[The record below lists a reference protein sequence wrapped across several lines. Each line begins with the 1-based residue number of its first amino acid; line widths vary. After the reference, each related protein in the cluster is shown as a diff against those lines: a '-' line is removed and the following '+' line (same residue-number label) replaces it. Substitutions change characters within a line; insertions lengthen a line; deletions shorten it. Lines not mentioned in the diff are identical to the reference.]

1 MIVVM
6 EPDASE
12 QAVES
17 VISFL
22 VNAGFDVHRSSGN
35 TTTILGVVGDLSG
48 NDVTVVSEFPGV
60 SQVVRVSEQ
69 FRLASRRFR
78 QQSTVIEGPWGSIGG
93 DKPWI
98 AIEAVGPSV
107 SSASSGGGASAT
119 AGGAN
124 VAVGGAS
131 EPPPPSREL
140 AYEVRAGRPFDA
152 AVTRSPRAVDTIG
165 ALVCLSVHAQPS
177 DQRFAV
183 HFVER
188 GPSWGANA
196 WIGAAE
202 KELARG
208 DSSIVLLEAGGEYP
222 NGARTLEIAAIAR
235 AKAGQGDP
243 NTITARLVRLQAE
256 GAPGLSDVVI
266 RSYLIGM
273 ITGFVPTNTMAAG
286 HMLEMLLRRPD
297 FMAPTLAAARAG
309 DDDRLKRCLFEA
321 MRFWPLNPGP
331 FRVCLAD
338 YTIAAGKG
346 HGKTIKAAVR
356 DFAKEAA
363 TRMETRIDD
372 QLAEVN
378 YRKVAKAAMFSGN
391 LFGTGIVKGPL
402 VEQRTRISYVWDEA
416 AGRFEQ
422 SSSVFATPAISG

>member
-6 EPDASE
+6 EPDAPDA
-12 QAVES
+12 AVEG

-22 VNAGFDVHRSSGN
+22 VNAGFDVHRSSGAS
-35 TTTILGVVGDLSG
+35 TTILGVVGDLTK

-98 AIEAVGPSV
+98 AIEAVGPSG
-107 SSASSGGGASAT
+107 AGASA
-119 AGGAN
+119 GL
-124 VAVGGAS
+124 S
-131 EPPPPSREL
+131 EPPPSKDL

-165 ALVCLSVHAQPS
+165 ALVCLSMHAQPL

-202 KELARG
+202 RELARG
-208 DSSIVLLEAGGEYP
+208 GSSIVLLEAGGEYP

-235 AKAGQGDP
+235 AKQRTHLP
-243 NTITARLVRLQAE
+243 IVV
-256 GAPGLSDVVI
+256 DVPSI
-266 RSYLIGM
+266 AQRSRY
-273 ITGFVPTNTMAAG
+273 VESVACAA
-286 HMLEMLLRRPD
+286 
-297 FMAPTLAAARAG
+297 
-309 DDDRLKRCLFEA
+309 
-321 MRFWPLNPGP
+321 
-331 FRVCLAD
+331 
-338 YTIAAGKG
+338 IAAGADG
-346 HGKTIKAAVR
+346 VVLRTWIGKTGEVPRLPATLSWRDAV
-356 DFAKEAA
+356 A
-363 TRMETRIDD
+363 
-372 QLAEVN
+372 LAEKL
-378 YRKVAKAAMFSGN
+378 R
-391 LFGTGIVKGPL
+391 
-402 VEQRTRISYVWDEA
+402 
-416 AGRFEQ
+416 
-422 SSSVFATPAISG
+422 AIGQAIRG

>member
-6 EPDASE
+6 EPDASD
-12 QAVES
+12 QAVEN

-22 VNAGFDVHRSSGN
+22 VSAGFDVHRSSGS

-48 NDVTVVSEFPGV
+48 NDVSVVSEFPGV

-98 AIEAVGPSV
+98 AIEAVGP
-107 SSASSGGGASAT
+107 GAGNGAAT
-119 AGGAN
+119 ASHGS
-124 VAVGGAS
+124 AS
-131 EPPPPSREL
+131 EPPPSARDL
-140 AYEVRAGRPFDA
+140 TYEVRAGRPFDA

-165 ALVCLSVHAQPS
+165 ALVCLSVHPQPS

-202 KELARG
+202 RELARG

-235 AKAGQGDP
+235 AKQRTHLPIVVDVPSIAQR
-243 NTITARLVRLQAE
+243 ARYVESVAC
-256 GAPGLSDVVI
+256 
-266 RSYLIGM
+266 
-273 ITGFVPTNTMAAG
+273 AA
-286 HMLEMLLRRPD
+286 
-297 FMAPTLAAARAG
+297 
-309 DDDRLKRCLFEA
+309 
-321 MRFWPLNPGP
+321 
-331 FRVCLAD
+331 
-338 YTIAAGKG
+338 IAAGADG
-346 HGKTIKAAVR
+346 VILRTWIGPIGEVPRVPATLSWSNAV
-356 DFAKEAA
+356 A
-363 TRMETRIDD
+363 
-372 QLAEVN
+372 LAEKL
-378 YRKVAKAAMFSGN
+378 R
-391 LFGTGIVKGPL
+391 GIG
-402 VEQRTRISYVWDEA
+402 Q
-416 AGRFEQ
+416 
-422 SSSVFATPAISG
+422 AIRG

>member
-6 EPDASE
+6 EPDAPD

-22 VNAGFDVHRSSGN
+22 VNAGFDVHRSSGA
-35 TTTILGVVGDLSG
+35 TTTILGVVGDLTK

-78 QQSTVIEGPWGSIGG
+78 QAPTVVDGPWGSIGG

-98 AIEAVGPSV
+98 AIEAVGPSGGTGT
-107 SSASSGGGASAT
+107 SSGI
-119 AGGAN
+119 
-124 VAVGGAS
+124 S
-131 EPPPPSREL
+131 EPPPPSRDL

-165 ALVCLSVHAQPS
+165 ALVCLSVHPQPS

-235 AKAGQGDP
+235 AKQRTHLP
-243 NTITARLVRLQAE
+243 I
-256 GAPGLSDVVI
+256 VV
-266 RSYLIGM
+266 
-273 ITGFVPTNTMAAG
+273 
-286 HMLEMLLRRPD
+286 D
-297 FMAPTLAAARAG
+297 APTIAQRSRYVESVACAA
-309 DDDRLKRCLFEA
+309 
-321 MRFWPLNPGP
+321 
-331 FRVCLAD
+331 
-338 YTIAAGKG
+338 IAAGADG
-346 HGKTIKAAVR
+346 VILRVWIGPTGEQPRVPATLSWSSAVALAERLRAIGQAVR
-356 DFAKEAA
+356 A
-363 TRMETRIDD
+363 
-372 QLAEVN
+372 
-378 YRKVAKAAMFSGN
+378 
-391 LFGTGIVKGPL
+391 
-402 VEQRTRISYVWDEA
+402 
-416 AGRFEQ
+416 
-422 SSSVFATPAISG
+422 

>member
-6 EPDASE
+6 EPDASN
-12 QAVES
+12 QAVEN

-22 VNAGFDVHRSSGN
+22 VNAGFDVHRSSGAS
-35 TTTILGVVGDLSG
+35 TTILGVVGDLTK

-78 QQSTVIEGPWGSIGG
+78 QASTVVEGPWGSIGG

-98 AIEAVGPSV
+98 AIEAVAPSAPGASGP
-107 SSASSGGGASAT
+107 GGA
-119 AGGAN
+119 
-124 VAVGGAS
+124 AS
-131 EPPPPSREL
+131 EPPPPSKDL

-165 ALVCLSVHAQPS
+165 ALVCLSVHPQPS

-202 KELARG
+202 RELARG

-235 AKAGQGDP
+235 AKQRTHLP
-243 NTITARLVRLQAE
+243 I
-256 GAPGLSDVVI
+256 VVD
-266 RSYLIGM
+266 
-273 ITGFVPTNTMAAG
+273 VPTIAQRARYVESVACAA
-286 HMLEMLLRRPD
+286 
-297 FMAPTLAAARAG
+297 
-309 DDDRLKRCLFEA
+309 
-321 MRFWPLNPGP
+321 
-331 FRVCLAD
+331 
-338 YTIAAGKG
+338 IAAGADG
-346 HGKTIKAAVR
+346 VILRTWIGQAG
-356 DFAKEAA
+356 
-363 TRMETRIDD
+363 
-372 QLAEVN
+372 EVP
-378 YRKVAKAAMFSGN
+378 R
-391 LFGTGIVKGPL
+391 
-402 VEQRTRISYVWDEA
+402 
-416 AGRFEQ
+416 
-422 SSSVFATPAISG
+422 TPATLSWSGAVALAGKLRAIGQAIRG

>member
-22 VNAGFDVHRSSGN
+22 VNAGFDVHRSSGAS
-35 TTTILGVVGDLSG
+35 TTILGVVGDLTK

-78 QQSTVIEGPWGSIGG
+78 QRSTVVEGPWGSIGG

-98 AIEAVGPSV
+98 AIEAVGPI
-107 SSASSGGGASAT
+107 SADAEGGQ
-119 AGGAN
+119 
-124 VAVGGAS
+124 S
-131 EPPPPSREL
+131 EPPPSREL
-140 AYEVRAGRPFDA
+140 TYEVRAGRPFDA
-152 AVTRSPRAVDTIG
+152 AITRSPRAVDTIG
-165 ALVCLSVHAQPS
+165 ALVCLSVHPQPS

-235 AKAGQGDP
+235 AKQRTHLPIVVDVPSIAQR
-243 NTITARLVRLQAE
+243 ARYVESVAC
-256 GAPGLSDVVI
+256 
-266 RSYLIGM
+266 
-273 ITGFVPTNTMAAG
+273 AA
-286 HMLEMLLRRPD
+286 
-297 FMAPTLAAARAG
+297 
-309 DDDRLKRCLFEA
+309 
-321 MRFWPLNPGP
+321 
-331 FRVCLAD
+331 
-338 YTIAAGKG
+338 IAAGADG
-346 HGKTIKAAVR
+346 VILRTWIGRAGEVPRLPATLSWSDAV
-356 DFAKEAA
+356 K
-363 TRMETRIDD
+363 
-372 QLAEVN
+372 LAEKL
-378 YRKVAKAAMFSGN
+378 R
-391 LFGTGIVKGPL
+391 GIG
-402 VEQRTRISYVWDEA
+402 Q
-416 AGRFEQ
+416 
-422 SSSVFATPAISG
+422 AIRG

>member
-6 EPDASE
+6 EPDASD

-22 VNAGFDVHRSSGN
+22 VNAGFDVHRSSGA
-35 TTTILGVVGDLSG
+35 TTTILGVVGDLTK

-78 QQSTVIEGPWGSIGG
+78 QTPTVIEGPWGSIGG

-98 AIEAVGPSV
+98 AIEAVGPSG
-107 SSASSGGGASAT
+107 STGTSSGI
-119 AGGAN
+119 
-124 VAVGGAS
+124 S
-131 EPPPPSREL
+131 EPPPASRDL

-165 ALVCLSVHAQPS
+165 ALVCLSIHAQPA

-235 AKAGQGDP
+235 AKQRTHLP
-243 NTITARLVRLQAE
+243 I
-256 GAPGLSDVVI
+256 VV
-266 RSYLIGM
+266 
-273 ITGFVPTNTMAAG
+273 
-286 HMLEMLLRRPD
+286 D
-297 FMAPTLAAARAG
+297 APTIAQRSRYVESVASAA
-309 DDDRLKRCLFEA
+309 
-321 MRFWPLNPGP
+321 
-331 FRVCLAD
+331 
-338 YTIAAGKG
+338 IAAGADG
-346 HGKTIKAAVR
+346 VILRVWIGPTGEQPRVPATLSWSNAVALAERLRAIGQAVR
-356 DFAKEAA
+356 A
-363 TRMETRIDD
+363 
-372 QLAEVN
+372 
-378 YRKVAKAAMFSGN
+378 
-391 LFGTGIVKGPL
+391 
-402 VEQRTRISYVWDEA
+402 
-416 AGRFEQ
+416 
-422 SSSVFATPAISG
+422 

>member
-6 EPDASE
+6 EPDASD

-22 VNAGFDVHRSSGN
+22 VNAGFDVHRSSGS

-98 AIEAVGPSV
+98 AIEAVGPSTTG
-107 SSASSGGGASAT
+107 SSATASSGGL
-119 AGGAN
+119 
-124 VAVGGAS
+124 S
-131 EPPPPSREL
+131 EPPPPSKDL
-140 AYEVRAGRPFDA
+140 TYEVRAGRPFDA

-165 ALVCLSVHAQPS
+165 ALVCLSVHPQPS

-202 KELARG
+202 RELARG

-235 AKAGQGDP
+235 AKQRTHLP
-243 NTITARLVRLQAE
+243 I
-256 GAPGLSDVVI
+256 VVD
-266 RSYLIGM
+266 
-273 ITGFVPTNTMAAG
+273 VPTIAQRARYVESVACAA
-286 HMLEMLLRRPD
+286 
-297 FMAPTLAAARAG
+297 
-309 DDDRLKRCLFEA
+309 
-321 MRFWPLNPGP
+321 
-331 FRVCLAD
+331 
-338 YTIAAGKG
+338 IAAGADG
-346 HGKTIKAAVR
+346 VILRTWIGRTGEVPRVPATLSWSDAV
-356 DFAKEAA
+356 A
-363 TRMETRIDD
+363 
-372 QLAEVN
+372 LAEKL
-378 YRKVAKAAMFSGN
+378 R
-391 LFGTGIVKGPL
+391 GIG
-402 VEQRTRISYVWDEA
+402 Q
-416 AGRFEQ
+416 
-422 SSSVFATPAISG
+422 AIRG